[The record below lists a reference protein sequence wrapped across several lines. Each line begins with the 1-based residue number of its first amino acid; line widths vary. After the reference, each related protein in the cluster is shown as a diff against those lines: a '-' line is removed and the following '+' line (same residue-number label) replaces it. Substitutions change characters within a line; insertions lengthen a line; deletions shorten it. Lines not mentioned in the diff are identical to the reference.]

1 MINQSS
7 HESLDQELVLFK
19 MQSKKLE
26 QWNEKLKKEALI
38 IQKDIEKLE
47 KINEQFI
54 VSSTKIAKLQ

>member
-26 QWNEKLKKEALI
+26 QWNEKLKKENQHLN
-38 IQKDIEKLE
+38 QVVK
-47 KINEQFI
+47 EQT
-54 VSSTKIAKLQ
+54 S